1 MLQPVYSIYWK
12 KYNRCRIPT
21 AGRSIIP
28 AAADDVRKGDTHG
41 RDLQTGRAKEKRTAA
56 PCFQPLRHHCDA
68 DHSVDT
74 DLCLLLWLAEKLAAR
89 FSRTDDTVRGGRGRV
104 SVQLRHGFQRS
115 SDVDVHHRD
124 SSHHWR
130 HLSFFTRRN
139 LGHRRLT
146 EREDELIR
154 QTHDAIP
161 QPEGVLEKLEGDGSG
176 TEDLVTYLNRSG
188 CFPVYASTEISY
200 FPMGED
206 KSTAMLEAI
215 PFLIFREGVLQQL
228 ADTWGKS

>member
-1 MLQPVYSIYWK
+1 MTLFVVGGVVFLFNCGMNSSARLTWMF
-12 KYNRCRIPT
+12 
-21 AGRSIIP
+21 IIAILP
-28 AAADDVRKGDTHG
+28 I
-41 RDLQTGRAKEKRTAA
+41 TGAI
-56 PCFQPLRHHCDA
+56 FL
-68 DHSVDT
+68 
-74 DLCLLLWLAEKLAAR
+74 
-89 FSRTDDTVRGGRGRV
+89 
-104 SVQLRHGFQRS
+104 
-115 SDVDVHHRD
+115 
-124 SSHHWR
+124 
-130 HLSFFTRRN
+130 FFTRRN